1 MELIKETK
9 QVHLSTTSGAGRI
22 INQDTNFK
30 SQIEFNIPNLIRKED
45 DIEFIMFS
53 VPYAVIPVSFYTIN
67 ENNNLLDY
75 LYNGNL
81 FQIEFPQGN
90 YNANQFIST
99 FAIQKTAGQTLTL
112 TLDPV
117 TSRFSVTNTSG
128 TITLKGTST
137 CDFIMGFSDDVVG
150 TLVVNTVSTY
160 KAVCPRCCN
169 FLALPRINMRCN
181 VLANS
186 TMAGSQQTNDLVITI
201 PNNSKP
207 NGQIVYNNS
216 SGIQMLFQQEILN
229 SFVVSL
235 TNDIGQ
241 LINFNGISSF
251 WVFQFDIYRKKI
263 NKPQSFYNVLA
274 NVNKETLK
282 KDLEQEQQ

>member
-22 INQDTNFK
+22 INKDTDFK

-45 DIEFIMFS
+45 DIEYIMFS

-67 ENNNLLDY
+67 ENNNILVY
-75 LYNGNL
+75 TITVPTATNAT
-81 FQIEFPQGN
+81 ITFPQGN
-90 YNANQFIST
+90 YNANQFI
-99 FAIQKTAGQTLTL
+99 TAFLANKNASHNLTIS
-112 TLDPV
+112 LDAV
-117 TSRFSVTNTSG
+117 TSKFSVFNTTG
-128 TITLKGTST
+128 NITLKGTST

-150 TLVVNTVSTY
+150 TASGGGQV
-160 KAVCPRCCN
+160 ADCPRVCN

-181 VLANS
+181 LLANS

-229 SFVVSL
+229 SFVVSF
-235 TNDIGQ
+235 TNDIGE

-263 NKPQSFYNVLA
+263 DKPLPFYNVLA

-282 KDLEQEQQ
+282 KDLEQENL